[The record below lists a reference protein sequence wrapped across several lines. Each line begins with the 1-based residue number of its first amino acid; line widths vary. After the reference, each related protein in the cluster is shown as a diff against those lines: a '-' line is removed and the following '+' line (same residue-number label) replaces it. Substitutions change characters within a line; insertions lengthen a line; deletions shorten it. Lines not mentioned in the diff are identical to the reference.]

1 MDRQA
6 IVRAQRRRQAAEAL
20 EFERAR
26 EEALRDR
33 IETIVAE
40 LDGPA
45 LDEAVFAAMP
55 PEQAEVVRIELYG
68 QEPEPLGEEWALP
81 FEDPEAED
89 EVDPVEQQEAEI
101 ARLEEEIA
109 GSVRRQQAF
118 EAYLAA
124 LAEPSS

>member
-6 IVRAQRRRQAAEAL
+6 IVRAERRRRVTEAL

-26 EEALRDR
+26 EQALRDQ
-33 IETIVAE
+33 IETIVSE

-45 LDEAVFAAMP
+45 LDETAFAAMA

-81 FEDPEAED
+81 LEDPEADD
-89 EVDPVEQQEAEI
+89 ELDPVEQQEAEI

-109 GSVRRQQAF
+109 GSRRRQQAF

-124 LAEPSS
+124 IAES